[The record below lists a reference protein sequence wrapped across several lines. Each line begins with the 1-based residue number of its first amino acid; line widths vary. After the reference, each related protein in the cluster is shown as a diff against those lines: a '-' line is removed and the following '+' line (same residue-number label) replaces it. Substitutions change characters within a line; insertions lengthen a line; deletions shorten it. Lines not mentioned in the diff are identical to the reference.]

1 MQGIE
6 FEEDKG
12 YQLNTVKS
20 PQQKTETEPSAITR
34 YLFKLGVRDQIS
46 ANYIL
51 LGVSVVF
58 FSIAIFFYNS
68 VLEKYEHEK
77 ERPTFTA
84 GEQTEQIRTIEDMRS
99 PKNL

>member
-6 FEEDKG
+6 FDEDKG
-12 YQLNTVKS
+12 YQLNTVK
-20 PQQKTETEPSAITR
+20 PPEQKAEAEPSAITR
-34 YLFKLGVRDQIS
+34 LLFKLGVSDQTS

-77 ERPTFTA
+77 ERPTLTA
-84 GEQTEQIRTIEDMRS
+84 REQTEQIRTIEDMRS